1 MAKKQSRRTVSM
13 NRSFFEAVKKE
24 AARRG
29 QTLAGF
35 VESALVAAGVPAVD
49 HQRQSVAQVARHPSQ
64 KADRIADRR
73 HDTHPVRPP
82 SRERQVLGDGVANAL
97 GFA

>member
-13 NRSFFEAVKKE
+13 NRNFFEAVKKE

-29 QTLAGF
+29 LTLAGF

-49 HQRQSVAQVARHPSQ
+49 HQRQTPAQVAAHPAR
-64 KADRIADRR
+64 KAERVAERR
-73 HDTHPVRPP
+73 HGSHP
-82 SRERQVLGDGVANAL
+82 SRERQLLGDGMANTL

>member
-73 HDTHPVRPP
+73 HDTHPQP
-82 SRERQVLGDGVANAL
+82 SRERQMLGDSVADAH